1 MSASKTS
8 AEALIDQL
16 WANPSEIRE
25 KPWNLIHTI
34 LSNIVTHPE
43 EPKFKKLSIEKVIP
57 RLHPAKGAVE
67 LLENLGF
74 VNESGHFLWKSPCI
88 EPLQDALDYMLA
100 ISLSSLESASDS
112 KRESK
117 ASSKCCSSASAY
129 CNAKAAPTKTAAQ
142 LELERVQAENARTL
156 AELKAKKEKEREVVR
171 KQIEGS
177 RKEKKDEQAGRPAVK
192 SVANPLN
199 FGCKVGC
206 LPPPAQG
213 GGGG

>member
-1 MSASKTS
+1 MSSPNIS
-8 AEALIDQL
+8 SEALIGQL

-25 KPWNLIHTI
+25 KPWKLIHTI

-43 EPKFKKLSIEKVIP
+43 EPKFKKISIEKVIP
-57 RLHPAKGAVE
+57 RLHPANGAVE

-74 VNESGHFLWKSPCI
+74 VNESGHFLWKSSNI

-100 ISLSSLESASDS
+100 ISLSTNSASDS
-112 KRESK
+112 KGCCESK
-117 ASSKCCSSASAY
+117 APKSCSDSACCNS
-129 CNAKAAPTKTAAQ
+129 KAASTKTAAQ

-156 AELKAKKEKEREVVR
+156 AEIKAKKEKEREALR
-171 KQIEGS
+171 KQIQGS
-177 RKEKKDEQAGRPAVK
+177 RKEKKDELASRPAVK
-192 SVANPLN
+192 SVASQLN

-213 GGGG
+213 GGG